1 MSSDSEN
8 EVNFTDPYRYDPG
21 WEEHHAKAVDVR
33 GKVLSSSLFVYSP
46 YSIVRKSFFDP
57 YNSCSVPQRYGS
69 KDLYPDPYQ
78 FVPDPNT
85 GFKIF

>member
-33 GKVLSSSLFVYSP
+33 GGPDDESTSESDFEDAEGGRVELSLPDVCVCQNCRFVH
-46 YSIVRKSFFDP
+46 FF
-57 YNSCSVPQRYGS
+57 Y
-69 KDLYPDPYQ
+69 
-78 FVPDPNT
+78 T
-85 GFKIF
+85 